1 MPASAD
7 FLQTPLQFL
16 KGVGPRKAGDFA
28 RAGLN
33 TVEDLLFR
41 FPLRYEDRG
50 HLQSIASLREG
61 QTVSIAGKV
70 ITSGLRG
77 TRRPGVRIFEALL
90 RDASGTVRLSWFNS
104 AYLKDQIHAG
114 TEMVVYGTFERNQ
127 WTGLQ
132 ITNPQFEVVD
142 GDEPKRSTPAA
153 SSRSTSARDR
163 SRRRCSG
170 GSSPTRSRSC
180 RRTCRIHCPTRYASA
195 ARARAARGARGRAL
209 SAARCVARSAQRVPH
224 ALAASPDPRGVLPV
238 SGGLVA
244 AASRSGC
251 RAQGFTVKVDDR
263 IRQAMRAVLPFHLTA
278 GQRQALEGHR
288 RGHAAWHR

>member
-16 KGVGPRKAGDFA
+16 KGVGPRKAADFA

-90 RDASGTVRLSWFNS
+90 RDASGTVRLSW
-104 AYLKDQIHAG
+104 
-114 TEMVVYGTFERNQ
+114 
-127 WTGLQ
+127 
-132 ITNPQFEVVD
+132 
-142 GDEPKRSTPAA
+142 
-153 SSRSTSARDR
+153 
-163 SRRRCSG
+163 
-170 GSSPTRSRSC
+170 
-180 RRTCRIHCPTRYASA
+180 
-195 ARARAARGARGRAL
+195 
-209 SAARCVARSAQRVPH
+209 
-224 ALAASPDPRGVLPV
+224 
-238 SGGLVA
+238 
-244 AASRSGC
+244 
-251 RAQGFTVKVDDR
+251 
-263 IRQAMRAVLPFHLTA
+263 
-278 GQRQALEGHR
+278 
-288 RGHAAWHR
+288 